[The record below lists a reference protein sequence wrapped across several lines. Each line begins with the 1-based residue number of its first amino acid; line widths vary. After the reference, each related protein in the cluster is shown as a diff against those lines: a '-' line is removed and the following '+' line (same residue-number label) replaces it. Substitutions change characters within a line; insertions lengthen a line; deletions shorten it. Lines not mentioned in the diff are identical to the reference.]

1 MKPLY
6 AHQADG
12 LRESHRR
19 LGHRLEDLSIVL
31 KDKPD
36 KDDAKHYWNKW
47 ERRRKATACGT
58 GLLIAWDMGIGKSCE
73 GTRIVNSLPQWLRIW
88 IAKYN
93 LHPDI
98 VKRLR
103 NPKTLIV
110 VPNTIKLGWESQW
123 REWTNGNEQRELLV
137 VDSNKADFGYA
148 MAMILLGGTNQAV
161 ISYATLRC
169 RIDDGLLK
177 VPWDIVIFD
186 EIQALGNPETGQ
198 TQAAYR
204 VAEKALLRIG
214 LSGTPY
220 TNKPDRLWSALVTL
234 QGWTVER
241 KDHRGKVQG
250 YIRRSSIWSSRAEF
264 VRTYCE
270 TQIKH
275 TRSRTFAKV
284 VGGKNL
290 SYETCELQC
299 CRNDRWGPDEH
310 GKGWER
316 QRTSPRDKC
325 MSLHERL
332 KREVMLRKRTTDV
345 VDMPDWTLVDVA
357 VEPTREQKRFYK
369 MLLSGLMS
377 WLEEGRHQG
386 TTINAVI
393 AQMTYAFTTCTD
405 LRQLAMGLAK
415 RTSGDSIVDM
425 AGIQRKMLAG
435 LDEDQFSGKLNWL
448 LDFLENQVDGTGK
461 TLVFTEF
468 RITARIIYETLRR
481 KGYGV
486 VIIDGK
492 VPNKDRFGIEQTFRN
507 DPKTTVFIGT
517 SAAYE
522 GLNLEK
528 AQYVVLF
535 GKLAYV
541 SDKVLQA
548 IKRAHRMTTKH
559 HVTVLRLFFRGTIEV
574 WLNSIIGAKAEDFNQ
589 SIDGGKDGGIAQ
601 RIGGKFSKQQILDI
615 FRGNI
620 E

>member
-6 AHQADG
+6 AHQSDG
-12 LRESHRR
+12 LREAHRR

-31 KDKPD
+31 KDKPN

-47 ERRRKATACGT
+47 ERRRKAAACGT
-58 GLLIAWDMGIGKSCE
+58 GLLIAWDMGIGKTPWSV
-73 GTRIVNSLPQWLRIW
+73 RFVNSLPQWGRIW
-88 IAKYN
+88 IAKYG
-93 LHPDI
+93 LHPSI

-110 VPNTIKLGWESQW
+110 VPNTIKLGWEHEW
-123 REWTNGNEQRELLV
+123 REWTKGNEQRELLV
-137 VDSNKADFGYA
+137 IDSTKADFGYA
-148 MAMILLGGTNQAV
+148 LAMILLGGTNQAV

-169 RIDDGLLK
+169 RINDGLLK
-177 VPWDIVIFD
+177 IPWDIVIFD

-204 VAEKALLRIG
+204 VSEKALLRIG

-241 KDHRGKVQG
+241 KDSEGKIQG

-270 TQIKH
+270 TQSNRWG
-275 TRSRTFAKV
+275 TKV
-284 VGGKNL
+284 TGGKNL
-290 SYETCELQC
+290 SYETCELPC
-299 CRNDRWGPDEH
+299 CRKDKWGKDDF
-310 GKGWER
+310 GKWKR
-316 QRTSPRDKC
+316 LRTSPRDKC
-325 MSLHERL
+325 LSLHERL
-332 KREVMLRKRTTDV
+332 KREVMLRCKTADV
-345 VDMPDWTLVDVA
+345 VDMPDWTLIDVP
-357 VEPTREQKRFYK
+357 VEPTREQRRFYK
-369 MLLSGLMS
+369 MLLGGLMT

-386 TTINAVI
+386 FAISAVI

-415 RTSGDSIVDM
+415 RTAGDSIVDM
-425 AGIQRKMLAG
+425 AGIRRTMLAG

-448 LDFLENQVDGTGK
+448 LDFLENQVNGNGDTAK

-468 RITARIIYETLRR
+468 KITARILYKTLKR

-486 VIIDGK
+486 VIIDGG
-492 VPNKDRFGIEQTFRN
+492 VPAKDRLGIEQQFRN
-507 DPKTTVFIGT
+507 DSETTVLIGT

-522 GLNLEK
+522 GINLEK
-528 AQYVVLF
+528 AQYVILF
-535 GKLAYV
+535 GKV
-541 SDKVLQA
+541 SWVSGKVLQA

-559 HVTVLRLFFRGTIEV
+559 HVTVLRLYFRHTIEV
-574 WLNSIIGAKAEDFNQ
+574 WLNGIIGRKAEDFNQ

-601 RIGGKFSKQQILDI
+601 RIGGQFSKSQIFDI
-615 FRGNI
+615 FSGNV

>member
-6 AHQADG
+6 VHQTDG
-12 LRESHRR
+12 LREAHRR

-31 KDKPD
+31 KDEPN

-47 ERRRKATACGT
+47 ERRRKAAACGT
-58 GLLIAWDMGIGKSCE
+58 GLLIAWDMGVGKSCE

-88 IAKYN
+88 TAKYD

-123 REWTNGNEQRELLV
+123 RMWTKDNEQRDLLV
-137 VDSNKADFGYA
+137 IDSNKADFGYA
-148 MAMILLGGTNQAV
+148 LAMILLGGTNQAV

-177 VPWDIVIFD
+177 IPWDIVIFD
-186 EIQALGNPETGQ
+186 EIQALGNPDTGQ

-220 TNKPDRLWSALVTL
+220 TNKPDRLWSALATL
-234 QGWTVER
+234 QGWTVTR
-241 KDHRGKVQG
+241 KDPKGKILG
-250 YIRRSSIWSSRAEF
+250 YIRRSSIWESKAQF

-270 TQIKH
+270 T
-275 TRSRTFAKV
+275 TRNRWETKV
-284 VGGKNL
+284 TGGKNL

-299 CRNDRWGPDEH
+299 CRKDKWGKDDF
-310 GKGWER
+310 GKWKR
-316 QRTSPRDKC
+316 LRTSPRDKC

-332 KREVMLRKRTTDV
+332 KREVMMRCKTSDV
-345 VDMPDWTLVDVA
+345 VDMPDWTLVDVP

-377 WLEEGRHQG
+377 WLEEGRYQG
-386 TTINAVI
+386 FSISAVI
-393 AQMTYAFTTCTD
+393 AQMTYAFTCCTD
-405 LRQLAMGLAK
+405 LRQLAMGMAK
-415 RTSGDSIVDM
+415 RKSGDSIVDL

-435 LDEDQFSGKLNWL
+435 LKEDQFSGKMNWL
-448 LDFLENQVDGTGK
+448 LDFLENQVNGAK

-468 RITARIIYETLRR
+468 KITARILYETLKR

-486 VIIDGK
+486 VIIDGD
-492 VPNKDRFGIEQTFRN
+492 VPAKDRLGIEQQFRD
-507 DPKTTVFIGT
+507 DPKVTVAIGT

-522 GLNLEK
+522 GINLEK

-535 GKLAYV
+535 GKV
-541 SDKVLQA
+541 SWVSGKVLQA
-548 IKRAHRMTTKH
+548 IKRAHRMTTTH
-559 HVTVLRLFFRGTIEV
+559 HVTVLRLYFRGTIEV
-574 WLNSIIGAKAEDFNQ
+574 WLNSIIGRKAEDFSQ
-589 SIDGGKDGGIAQ
+589 ALDSGKDGGIAQ
-601 RIGGKFSKQQILDI
+601 RIGGSFTKSQIVDI
-615 FRGNI
+615 FNGNV
-620 E
+620 EQRKETT

>member
-6 AHQADG
+6 GHQKDG
-12 LRESHRR
+12 LRAAHRMI
-19 LGHRLEDLSIVL
+19 GHRLEDLSIVL
-31 KDKPD
+31 KDKPED
-36 KDDAKHYWNKW
+36 GAPKHYWNKW
-47 ERRRKATACGT
+47 ERRYKAAACGT
-58 GLLIAWDMGIGKSCE
+58 GLLLAWEMGLGKTAE
-73 GTRIVNSLPQWLRIW
+73 ATRLANVLPQWLRIW
-88 IAKYN
+88 KAKYD

-103 NPKTLIV
+103 SPKTLVV
-110 VPNTIKLGWESQW
+110 VPNTIKLGWEHEW
-123 REWTNGNEQRELLV
+123 RVWTKDNEQKELLV
-137 VDSNKADFGYA
+137 IDSDKGDFGYA
-148 MAMILLGGTNQAV
+148 LAMIMLGGTSQAV

-186 EIQALGNPETGQ
+186 ELQALGNPEAQQ

-241 KDHRGKVQG
+241 KDARGKILG
-250 YIRRSSIWSSRAEF
+250 YIRRSSIWESKAKF

-270 TQIKH
+270 TE
-275 TRSRTFAKV
+275 TNRWGTKV

-290 SYETCELQC
+290 SYETCELPC
-299 CRNDRWGPDEH
+299 CQKDKWGKDDF
-310 GKGWER
+310 GKWVR
-316 QRTSPRDKC
+316 FRTSPREEC

-332 KREVMLRKRTTDV
+332 KREVMLRCRTAEVIDL
-345 VDMPDWTLVDVA
+345 PEWTLVDVPVA
-357 VEPTREQKRFYK
+357 PTREQKRFYK
-369 MLLSGLMS
+369 MLLSGLMT
-377 WLEEGRHQG
+377 WMEEGRHQG
-386 TTINAVI
+386 FAISAVI

-415 RTSGDSIVDM
+415 RTSGDSIVDL
-425 AGIQRKMLAG
+425 AGIQRKMLAN
-435 LDEDQFSGKLNWL
+435 LKEEQFSGKMNWL
-448 LDFLENQVDGTGK
+448 LDFLENETNGNGDPAK

-468 RITARIIYETLRR
+468 RITARIIYETLKR

-486 VIIDGK
+486 VIIDGR
-492 VPNKDRFGIEQTFRN
+492 VPAKDRFEAVQAFRN
-507 DPKTTVFIGT
+507 DPGVTVFVGT

-522 GLNLEK
+522 GINLEK

-535 GKLAYV
+535 GKVAW
-541 SDKVLQA
+541 SPGKMLQA
-548 IKRAHRMTTKH
+548 IKRAHRLTTKH
-559 HVTVLRLFFRGTIEV
+559 HVTVLRLYFRGTIEV
-574 WLNSIIGAKAEDFNQ
+574 WLNSILGSKASDFA
-589 SIDGGKDGGIAQ
+589 SAIDGGKDGGIAK
-601 RIGGKFSKQQILDI
+601 RIGGQFTKQQLVDI
-615 FRGNI
+615 FTGGV